1 MLPDL
6 PRLKSDLASIQL
18 RFVRWSAR
26 QQMPAFGESPQHPVF
41 EGSHLGVEQASG
53 DSNTDTLDQFKMSIA
68 LNRADDDLEAVW
80 LKLYEM
86 AEQLASQLETKG
98 FERLNQSCARTGNA
112 VNGKGKRFAEG
123 VLELLE
129 KIEMPL
135 NDQGEVDLSGMRF
148 VVGDEL
154 FSKAPAEMERLAATP
169 ELQSRLGEIMA
180 QKKEQALA
188 REANRKLVG

>member
-6 PRLKSDLASIQL
+6 PRLKSDLVAIQF
-18 RFVRWSAR
+18 RFVQWSAR

-53 DSNTDTLDQFKMSIA
+53 DSKTDALDQFESSIL
-68 LNRADDDLEAVW
+68 LNPADDDLEAVW

-86 AEQLASQLETKG
+86 AEQLASQFEKKG
-98 FERLNQSCARTGNA
+98 FERLNESCARTGNT

-123 VLELLE
+123 ILEALD
-129 KIEMPL
+129 KIEIPL
-135 NDQGEVDLSGMRF
+135 NDQGDVDLSGMRF

-154 FSKAPAEMERLAATP
+154 FSKVPDELARIENTP
-169 ELQSRLGEIMA
+169 ELKSRMDEIMTR
-180 QKKEQALA
+180 KKEQALA
-188 REANRKLVG
+188 REANRKLVR